1 MRRFFLLFNKSLDMR
16 GICLALTLL
25 SDFYPVIPI
34 KIQTKYEPNEEKSEQ
49 THCRYGHLQNDN
61 ESATQFQ

>member
-1 MRRFFLLFNKSLDMR
+1 MR